1 MFQLDLKS
9 RKSIY
14 EQVID
19 NLKELIM
26 TRVLSTD
33 EKLPSVRELSKEIT
47 VNPNTV
53 QKAYRELERQ
63 GYVYT
68 TSGVGTFVADIGGVR
83 PDTKELELAKA
94 NLDDDFRQL
103 LYLGLSFEEA
113 SKFLNLSKSYLYKL
127 TSGNLIPHYKP
138 QGKMLYFEKAELE
151 AWLRQ
156 NPVKTQAQ
164 IEQEAQKY
172 VLNRP
177 LKK

>member
-1 MFQLDLKS
+1 MVSFEGFSAEGGVPIYLQIIMYVKRGAVSGAVADGDELPS
-9 RKSIY
+9 R
-14 EQVID
+14 
-19 NLKELIM
+19 
-26 TRVLSTD
+26 RVLSA
-33 EKLPSVRELSKEIT
+33 LLG

-113 SKFLNLSKSYLYKL
+113 
-127 TSGNLIPHYKP
+127 
-138 QGKMLYFEKAELE
+138 
-151 AWLRQ
+151 RQ
-156 NPVKTQAQ
+156 VALG
-164 IEQEAQKY
+164 IIDER
-172 VLNRP
+172 RP
-177 LKK
+177 AND

>member
-26 TRVLSTD
+26 TGRLAQG
-33 EKLPSVRELSKEIT
+33 EKLPSVRELSKTIT

-68 TSGVGTFVADIGGVR
+68 TSGVGTFVADKAEIR
-83 PDTKELELAKA
+83 ADARELEAAKA
-94 NLDDDFRQL
+94 AFDEAFREFIF
-103 LYLGLSFEEA
+103 LGLSYEEA
-113 SKFLNLSKSYLYKL
+113 KATALEIMEERR
-127 TSGNLIPHYKP
+127 TSND
-138 QGKMLYFEKAELE
+138 
-151 AWLRQ
+151 
-156 NPVKTQAQ
+156 
-164 IEQEAQKY
+164 
-172 VLNRP
+172 
-177 LKK
+177 